1 MGEVEAEE
9 RGRVAPGPSRPER
22 VTLRPVERRLTW
34 MIDALVDP
42 DRVTAEE
49 IGAAFDAADW
59 KDWSPER
66 ELEFLRT
73 GPHAASRPFTIEST
87 SEETA
92 FHATAVLVGAD
103 GKRWA
108 VSCWIQED
116 APHLINGA
124 RTMPAPPAGTT
135 IRLAQADDAAA
146 LADLERNAPLRLGR
160 EPLTLMS
167 FDHGDDYF
175 ARSRLMAEETTYVA
189 EVGGAIAGVYCG
201 TVQSVLLDGDPKQ
214 LFLEHRVRI
223 DPTTARGGV
232 FWALCQYGRDTY
244 ARSTDSIAF
253 YVSVDNHPVRK
264 FVEDVPPWSV
274 RPLRALLPCRPPS
287 EGAHPR
293 GGRPASAGDGGDV
306 AGILNAAH
314 MGSALF
320 VPYDEASFRTRV
332 ERDPTQYCWGDVH
345 VVGTDAVVGVS
356 QAMVTV
362 TKERAG
368 AAEVSRRALALDHG
382 FVPGAEAVYREL
394 LTARCAE
401 LAERGATHLAV
412 FTSERSSSHDVV
424 MSLAESVEEFDFW
437 AFDLEEPAALAERGF
452 YVDPVYF

>member
-9 RGRVAPGPSRPER
+9 RGSVAPGHLRQRE
-22 VTLRPVERRLTW
+22 VTMPPVEQRLTW
-34 MIDALVDP
+34 MIDALIDP
-42 DRVTAEE
+42 SRVTAEE

-59 KDWSPER
+59 NDWSPER

-73 GPHAASRPFTIEST
+73 GPHAASRPFTVEST
-87 SEETA
+87 SLETA
-92 FHATAVLVGAD
+92 VHATAVLVGAD
-103 GKRWA
+103 GKRWS
-108 VSCWIQED
+108 VSCWIQDD
-116 APHLINGA
+116 APYLINGA

-135 IRLAQADDAAA
+135 IRLAEAGDAAA
-146 LADLERNAPLRLGR
+146 LADLERHAPLRLGR

-189 EVGGAIAGVYCG
+189 EVGGAVAGVYCG
-201 TVQSVLLDGDPKQ
+201 TVQSVLLDGEPKQ

-223 DPTTARGGV
+223 DPATARGGV

-264 FVEDVPPWSV
+264 FVEGVPPWSV
-274 RPLRALLPCRPPS
+274 RPLRALLPCPSTAGGAERPV
-287 EGAHPR
+287 
-293 GGRPASAGDGGDV
+293 GRPASSGDAGEV
-306 AGILNAAH
+306 ARILNAAH
-314 MGSALF
+314 TGSALF
-320 VPYDEASFRTRV
+320 VPYDESSLRGRL
-332 ERDPTQYCWGDVH
+332 ERDPTQYGWGDVH
-345 VVGTDAVVGVS
+345 LAPSGAVVGVS

-362 TKERAG
+362 TKECAG
-368 AAEVSRRALALDHG
+368 AAVVSRRALALDHG
-382 FVPGAEAVYREL
+382 FVPGAEAVYRDL
-394 LTARCAE
+394 LIERCGQ
-401 LAERGATHLAV
+401 LADLGATHLAV
-412 FTSERSSSHDVV
+412 FTSERSSTHDVV

-437 AFDLEEPAALAERGF
+437 AFDLEEPAALADRGF